1 MAEPE
6 TIAEPEPEP
15 EPVAVAES
23 AAEPEPQP
31 EPEPVAVAES
41 AAEPEP
47 EPQPEPAIAIGQ
59 MEPVQME
66 PVEASGAAEEPVM
79 WLGGPR
85 DAADETEVAADETE
99 VATAASHPEEIPVAR
114 SWDPL
119 EPTAW
124 PASDRGAATAQAV
137 APPLA
142 MTEAELAQLA
152 RDEGWDDAEVAA
164 IRAMISTPAAGA
176 VDLPGSA
183 ELDEA
188 MSALQAVPIGPST
201 VARSGREW
209 TKPATPDEEISSYSD
224 WAFEVEPP
232 RAQVPA
238 VQSPLAT
245 RRPASDPNWLRSR
258 RGPAASAYRR
268 IRRIFTG

>member
-1 MAEPE
+1 
-6 TIAEPEPEP
+6 
-15 EPVAVAES
+15 
-23 AAEPEPQP
+23 
-31 EPEPVAVAES
+31 
-41 AAEPEP
+41 
-47 EPQPEPAIAIGQ
+47 
-59 MEPVQME
+59 ME

-79 WLGGPR
+79 WLGGRR
-85 DAADETEVAADETE
+85 DAADEPE
-99 VATAASHPEEIPVAR
+99 VATTASHAEEIPFAQ

-119 EPTAW
+119 EPMAW
-124 PASDRGAATAQAV
+124 PASDRGATTAQAA

-164 IRAMISTPAAGA
+164 IRAMISTPAVGA

-188 MSALQAVPIGPST
+188 MSALQGVPRRST
-201 VARSGREW
+201 GARSGREW
-209 TKPATPDEEISSYSD
+209 TKPATPDEETSSYSD

-232 RAQVPA
+232 LAQMPA
-238 VQSPLAT
+238 VPSPLAP